1 MVLQRARAG
10 RLCLA
15 LAALPLLSACRPAT
29 LASADREVYGGLDRR
44 RSCVPEVAGSL
55 DLDQAEGRARAT
67 RADALRAG
75 AARHITLRQALQL
88 AARASRDI
96 RAEREEV
103 YLRAL
108 DLSTVRHDFQAI
120 PFASGGGALEAID
133 GSTSVRGDLDA
144 GFSKVLERGGSIALT
159 LASDFLDNLTGNP
172 LGAAQSILALDL
184 VLPLLRGSGLAARER
199 LTQAERDVIYA
210 LRSYA
215 FFQQRFAVD
224 SASAFYRALE
234 ARDTWQNEERTY
246 ASLRGFEERQRAHG
260 REGAG
265 RIPEFQVEQTR
276 QDTLRS
282 DDRRQQARVSYEG
295 ALDDL
300 KLLLGLPV
308 LAAVEPDDADLE
320 ALARRGPVGPPYLEA
335 QAQAEAARRRLDL
348 RNARDQVA
356 DARRKAEVARDG
368 LGSQL
373 DLELG
378 GDLTTPSTQPLDL
391 AEASRR
397 LSVGLRLDLPLDR
410 TPERNLWRAALIQA
424 VRAWRGL
431 EALED
436 RVAVE
441 VRSALRSLEEAAR
454 SHAIQLEG
462 VRLAERRVESTR
474 LLLEA
479 GQAQTRD
486 VLDAENDL
494 VEARNAL
501 TSALVDHAVARLEL
515 ERAVGTLRV
524 DGEGGYS
531 ELPPLVAHTALP
543 LSSPPP
549 AWGPPLLPPQPPLPA
564 PASRPPPPPAPPR
577 APPAPGPGAAPPR
590 DAK

>member
-1 MVLQRARAG
+1 M
-10 RLCLA
+10 A
-15 LAALPLLSACRPAT
+15 LAALALLGACRPAT
-29 LASADREVYGGLDRR
+29 LDSADREVYGALDRR

-55 DLDQAEGRARAT
+55 DLEAAEDRAHAT
-67 RADALRAG
+67 RAEALLGVAG
-75 AARHITLRQALQL
+75 ARLTLHQALQL
-88 AARASRDI
+88 AARASRDV
-96 RAEREEV
+96 RTEREDV

-120 PFASGGGALEAID
+120 PFASGGGAIEAID
-133 GSTSVRGDLDA
+133 GSTSVNGNLEA

-172 LGAAQSILALDL
+172 LGTAQSILALDL
-184 VLPLLRGSGLAARER
+184 VLPLVRGSGLAARER

-215 FFQQRFAVD
+215 FFQQGFAVD
-224 SASAFYRALE
+224 VAAAFYRAVE
-234 ARDTWQNEERTY
+234 ARDTWQNEQRTY
-246 ASLRGFEERQRAHG
+246 ESLRAFEERQRAHG

-295 ALDDL
+295 ALDAL

-308 LAAVEPDDADLE
+308 LADVGPDDADLE
-320 ALARRGPVGPPYLEA
+320 ALARRGPVGPPYLEE
-335 QAQAEAARRRLDL
+335 QAQAEAGRRRLDL
-348 RNARDQVA
+348 RNARDQVE

-368 LGSQL
+368 LRAQV

-378 GDLTTPSTQPLDL
+378 GDLTTPSSEPLDL
-391 AEASRR
+391 AEASHR
-397 LSVGLRLDLPLDR
+397 LSAGLQLDLPLDR

-436 RVAVE
+436 RIAVE
-441 VRSALRSLEEAAR
+441 VRTALRSLEEAAR
-454 SHAIQLEG
+454 SYAIQLEG

-501 TSALVDHAVARLEL
+501 TGALVDHAVARLEL

-524 DGEGGYS
+524 DGEGLTS
-531 ELPPLVAHTALP
+531 ELPPLESAGT
-543 LSSPPP
+543 P
-549 AWGPPLLPPQPPLPA
+549 AAKAAPPQPPVPA
-564 PASRPPPPPAPPR
+564 PPPP
-577 APPAPGPGAAPPR
+577 PPAPGPGAAHP
-590 DAK
+590 AGGK